1 MPPAS
6 SGSGYESSVPHRAR
20 RPEDLPTVPFAVV
33 PQQRWAP
40 PPVPAPAAPEP
51 AVNVAAYIALASGLL
66 AMVILP
72 ILLGPVAIVAG
83 LIGEA
88 QSRKE
93 GRSGQKP
100 GLIGLLLGIVAVVI
114 MLGRWGRL

>member
-1 MPPAS
+1 
-6 SGSGYESSVPHRAR
+6 
-20 RPEDLPTVPFAVV
+20 
-33 PQQRWAP
+33 
-40 PPVPAPAAPEP
+40 
-51 AVNVAAYIALASGLL
+51 
-66 AMVILP
+66 MVILP